1 MNEKHKA
8 ARPLVWTSTA
18 YFGQGLPWSF
28 LHQLIMECLT
38 AAGAPAAHVG
48 YTSWFHLPVTLKP
61 LLSPFVDLW
70 GTKRRWLLVTQFAMG
85 LMMALV
91 GALVLPDL
99 SGSRSTAFWF
109 VLSALA
115 VIHAVHDIACDGLYL
130 LSLDTQEQA
139 LYSGTR
145 IAAFR
150 VAMYVGGSGLVMMA
164 ATAGFPSALTAAGII
179 MSVTGALNAWAVPRP
194 ESDRAI
200 RVGPDKHPLLARIT
214 ASYATFLTQPK
225 AALVLIFVVTFGLSD
240 ALTFAMSSPL
250 LADLGIDLTAR
261 AAIRAM
267 SLTATIGG
275 SILGGALIARVG
287 LERLLVPLTYLMAL
301 PFYLLIAIW
310 RPPFWGIALLVIT
323 EQFTGNLAATA
334 LTVLLMRRS
343 RLDFSASHYAFF
355 TALAAVSRT
364 IAGGFSGHLF
374 DAVSHETYFTVA
386 FFAAA
391 PAVLLAHWVPTTPLE
406 QNP

>member
-1 MNEKHKA
+1 
-8 ARPLVWTSTA
+8 
-18 YFGQGLPWSF
+18 
-28 LHQLIMECLT
+28 MECLT
-38 AAGAPAAHVG
+38 AGGAPAAHVG

-61 LLSPFVDLW
+61 LWSPLVDLW
-70 GTKRRWLLVTQFAMG
+70 STKRRWLLATQFVMG
-85 LMMALV
+85 IMMMLV
-91 GALVLPDL
+91 GAVVSAD
-99 SGSRSTAFWF
+99 SGGSSSAAFWI
-109 VLSALA
+109 VLGALA
-115 VIHAVHDIACDGLYL
+115 IVHAVHDIACDGLYL
-130 LSLDTQEQA
+130 LALDTQEQA

-164 ATAGFPSALTAAGII
+164 AAAGFPSALTAAGAI
-179 MSVTGALNAWAVPRP
+179 MSLTGAINAWVVPRP
-194 ESDRAI
+194 VRDR
-200 RVGPDKHPLLARIT
+200 PLANDTNPIALPARIA

-225 AALVLIFVVTFGLSD
+225 AVLVLAFVVTFGLSD

-250 LADLGIDLTAR
+250 LADLGVDLAAR

-275 SILGGALIARVG
+275 SILGGALISRVG

-301 PFYLLIAIW
+301 PFYFLIAVW
-310 RPPFWGIALLVIT
+310 QPPFWGIALLVIT

-334 LTVLLMRRS
+334 LTVFLMRRS

-364 IAGGFSGHLF
+364 VAGGLSGHLF
-374 DAVSHETYFTVA
+374 DSVSHETYFAVA
-386 FFAAA
+386 FFAAI
-391 PAVLLAHWVPTTPLE
+391 PAVILAHWVPKAPLE
-406 QNP
+406 QEPHSRESQP